1 MSQIILML
9 IMIFM
14 IKYYHRSGIY
24 GSNAAM
30 PVCSGIRFLRVLFV
44 LLPVLLSSCEKPPSM
59 IGSGLLPGSDFI
71 TIGSNGDLPVYSY
84 TEYKDS
90 VKSDNQTYSY
100 LGKIYDPYFGET
112 SAGLITQLRL
122 GSNLTGDVA
131 AVDSVKLFLTFR
143 NVTGDTDSEQVLKIS
158 EITDELESDTT
169 YYSNFPVHTGFEIA
183 EIPLPA
189 LKADTINNI
198 ELRIPDEFG
207 YYITRDLSKL
217 FHSSTEPDFNTF
229 FRGVYFRI
237 SNASDPL
244 LLTLKLSAPG
254 DYEYYNNYFVLY
266 YRNSSGTPSTFF
278 FIMDARSGNV
288 SINKYSHNFAAA
300 EPEKMIKH
308 INDGVRDTVSYLQ
321 CFNGVY
327 TKLEIPGLAAYRD
340 SMPLAINKA
349 RIIVP
354 VYLDNDIYKTT
365 TVPSQIFLKY
375 TSTSGLQYIVPDYSI
390 SANLF
395 DGTFNTTNRVYYFNV
410 AAFVQKYLENTS
422 DTIKPA
428 VEMFLG
434 QGEAVNAILRANG
447 NSSTTKFELTFT
459 KLKQ

>member
-1 MSQIILML
+1 MM
-9 IMIFM
+9 
-14 IKYYHRSGIY
+14 KYYHRPGIY

-30 PVCSGIRFLRVLFV
+30 PVSPAIIFFRVLFFMTSA
-44 LLPVLLSSCEKPPSM
+44 VLLSSCEKPPSM

-71 TIGSNGDLPVYSY
+71 TIGSNGNLPVYSY

-90 VKSDNQTYSY
+90 IKSDNQTYSY

-112 SAGLITQLRL
+112 SSEFVTQLRL
-122 GSNLTGDVA
+122 GSNWTGDIA
-131 AVDSVKLFLTFR
+131 AVDSVKLFLTFK
-143 NVTGDTDSEQVLKIS
+143 NVTGDVDSEQILKIS
-158 EITDELESDTT
+158 EITNELYADTT
-169 YYSNFPVHTGFEIA
+169 YYSNFPVHTDFEIA

-207 YYITRDLSKL
+207 YYITRDVSKL
-217 FHSSTEPDFNTF
+217 FHSSTEPDFNSF

-237 SNASDPL
+237 SDASDPL

-266 YRNSSGTPSTFF
+266 YRNSSGVQSTFF

-300 EPEKMIKH
+300 EPEKKINH
-308 INDGVRDTVSYLQ
+308 INDGFRDTVSYLQ

-327 TKLEIPGLAAYRD
+327 TKLEIPGLTAYRD
-340 SMPLAINKA
+340 SLPLAVNKA

-354 VYLDNDIYKTT
+354 VYLDEGLYKTS
-365 TVPSQIFLKY
+365 TVPAQIFLKY
-375 TSTSGLQYIVPDYSI
+375 TTSSGLQYVVPDYSI
-390 SANLF
+390 SSSLF
-395 DGTFNTTNRVYYFNV
+395 DGTFNSTNRVYNFNV

-422 DTIKPA
+422 DTIKP
-428 VEMFLG
+428 VMEMFLG
-434 QGEAVNAILRANG
+434 QGASTNAILRANN
-447 NSSTTKFELTFT
+447 NSNTTKFELTFT